1 MDIIAA
7 WMASMP
13 SVEASIC
20 EHKKSLVPVAA
31 MLTVA
36 EAMNHLKERQAVR
49 TVSDRTIGEVC
60 LTTTR
65 ACLNRVFRFEVK
77 LAEQSLRLT

>member
-1 MDIIAA
+1 
-7 WMASMP
+7 MP

-60 LTTTR
+60 LTTTG
-65 ACLNRVFRFEVK
+65 
-77 LAEQSLRLT
+77 LASIGFSGLMSSLLSKV